1 MLFLLRIIILS
12 SMLCFFQGNTY
23 ASTGQVNIIPSP
35 PTVVAPNT
43 AFNIT
48 GNYVLLIDTVPSN
61 ASRDCGFYSIAPP
74 VFSPSYWDWIFW
86 SGEHATLHYSI
97 DGVDRGQIGL
107 VGYSRG
113 INPSSDLGKTLN
125 FSVPINTSGMQPGS
139 VHTASVFIQDT
150 YAAGCYYVGWYLSW
164 GRAIGPVIAIA
175 THQFTIANPTPKISI
190 NLGKPSLT
198 PCDTETGK
206 ITVTSN
212 DPTPNGGTVTLTFP
226 NGTTASA
233 AFTGKTATLTFADF
247 GLPNGYS
254 GASTPGSTLNF
265 TASVTTAA
273 GYTANATATAN
284 VIAGGLTI
292 TMTPDTATLE
302 PKLQNRKAIEP
313 AQLLGARTQGIQI
326 KVVGPLGPVQ
336 GGTGPLQ
343 GAIVTAVV
351 EMFPGAETFGGHDHG
366 VTSRPLWTLGSLSP
380 VKEVGNGIYSTTYSS
395 SIYASKA
402 QIRVTASHPSLQ
414 CTGKHISQPFI
425 AKVANLQP
433 VNGIVLTGNNR
444 LVGGTCNHHGPSD
457 NTYAKVPA
465 SCRTPDHN
473 HYLRATSLSKLNKL
487 QQAWAKAYA
496 NIPTSGIGY
505 LRINDASLPEGGKF
519 EAYNSNLWTQSVTS
533 GHKTHDR
540 GTDVDIGH
548 FDTNWQVTVTEKKLR
563 KLNKEY
569 DYTLF
574 RGLFKEKTHTHV
586 YLE

>member
-284 VIAGGLTI
+284 VIAGGLNVTVVP
-292 TMTPDTATLE
+292 TKTS
-302 PKLQNRKAIEP
+302 IEP
-313 AQLLGARTQGIQI
+313 NIHWCPDAKNPKCRRFQKLSARSTPLNINVQDSSGLP
-326 KVVGPLGPVQ
+326 VVGANISL
-336 GGTGPLQ
+336 T
-343 GAIVTAVV
+343 V
-351 EMFPGAETFGGHDHG
+351 ERVSTKFGGHNHDAST
-366 VTSRPLWTLGSLSP
+366 VATSTRPLGAISKVADKGQGLYTATYTATEFSAQDKVRAKVDFQGCSANVVSP
-380 VKEVGNGIYSTTYSS
+380 PIT
-395 SIYASKA
+395 A
-402 QIRVTASHPSLQ
+402 QIFGLSWLQVPSP
-414 CTGKHISQPFI
+414 H
-425 AKVANLQP
+425 VA
-433 VNGIVLTGNNR
+433 I
-444 LVGGTCNHHGPSD
+444 GGTVAHHGP
-457 NTYAKVPA
+457 NNKGNPT
-465 SCRTPDHN
+465 TPDNN
-473 HYLRATSLSKLNKL
+473 HWVTLKTNNTMSYLMTLYSLSYGAGL
-487 QQAWAKAYA
+487 Y
-496 NIPTSGIGY
+496 
-505 LRINDASLPEGGKF
+505 INDASLPFGGKF
-519 EAYNSNLWTQSVTS
+519 DVKGNWSGSHSLHRRGIDLDIRLYDTANTS
-533 GHKTHDR
+533 A
-540 GTDVDIGH
+540 
-548 FDTNWQVTVTEKKLR
+548 NETVEKNINRLLYKKKWLKKLVFGEEHGSGANR
-563 KLNKEY
+563 HWHIY
-569 DYTLF
+569 F
-574 RGLFKEKTHTHV
+574 W
-586 YLE
+586 